1 MIYLSID
8 EWWSGMTTT
17 EHVFWILALFSSVVF
32 FMVFIF
38 SLFGFDADSDFD
50 ADFNADADVDSPDFP
65 LFSVKSITAF
75 LTFFSWTGVLLLREE
90 RSLWTIIPYSILSG
104 LVAMA
109 LVIFL
114 LKKFSDLA
122 EEGNADLLDLI
133 FEKGDVYLPIPSEKQ
148 GKGKVHVTLNRSLR
162 EMSAVTEGEAIP
174 TGEKIRVVEI
184 LPDNVLLVEKTE

>member
-1 MIYLSID
+1 
-8 EWWSGMTTT
+8 
-17 EHVFWILALFSSVVF
+17 
-32 FMVFIF
+32 MVFIF

-133 FEKGDVYLPIPSEKQ
+133 FEKGDVYLPIPSGKQ